1 MKLSRNRW
9 LAVCIAGIIA
19 ADWLTKAA
27 VQQRLPLRDRRTI
40 IDGLL
45 SFQHSINHGI
55 SWGGLSDTHT
65 AWRFPLIIVLTLVG
79 IGATISIMRQSKD
92 RWIHVAGA
100 FVLGGALG
108 NLGDRLLNGGV
119 TDFIFVH
126 FFPYIFNVADIAI
139 TIGGVLLVLRMMLD
153 RGTGDEPA
161 PTHA

>member
-9 LAVCIAGIIA
+9 LALVIAGIVA
-19 ADWLTKAA
+19 ADWITKAA
-27 VQQRLPLRDRRTI
+27 VQQRLPLSDRRTI
-40 IDGLL
+40 VEGWL
-45 SFQHSINHGI
+45 SFQHNINPGI
-55 SWGGLSDTHT
+55 AWGWFRDMPGAL
-65 AWRFPLIIVLTLVG
+65 RMPLLALLTLVG
-79 IGATISIMRQSKD
+79 IAATVSIMRQSKD

-139 TIGGVLLVLRMMLD
+139 TIGGVLLVLRMLLD
-153 RGTGDEPA
+153 RGGNEPA